1 MKIIIVNF
9 EEAAD
14 KLLQIVSFWE
24 DAEIIKQAKILKMMC
39 VKIAFPRMSSNLNN
53 RRKAKEKT
61 LAKVLS

>member
-1 MKIIIVNF
+1 MKIIIVDF

-24 DAEIIKQAKILKMMC
+24 DAEIIKQAKILKKMC

-53 RRKAKEKT
+53 RR
-61 LAKVLS
+61 